1 MSGSPALAGDGSLA
15 DLLDRVIGGGAV
27 LAGDAVIGLAGVDL
41 IRLDLRLLL
50 ASVETLHRTAETTPP
65 EPRTDGHPEQPPA
78 GQTSRRA
85 PAAAPPPPAAGAGSA
100 SARPGPEPLGGGAP
114 VGPPDPPRLPH
125 IDADTER
132 GLSRLVL
139 AVVELLRQ
147 LMERQA
153 MRRVL
158 GGSLSAEEVE
168 RLGLALMGLEARM
181 ERLREAFGVDRND
194 VQLTLDRIVA

>member
-50 ASVETLHRTAETTPP
+50 ASVETLRRTAGTTSP
-65 EPRTDGHPEQPPA
+65 EPRADGEAGQPPA

-85 PAAAPPPPAAGAGSA
+85 PAPAPPPPAAGTGSA
-100 SARPGPEPLGGGAP
+100 GARPGPGPLATGAP
-114 VGPPDPPRLPH
+114 MLPPDPPPLPR

-158 GGSLSAEEVE
+158 SGSLSAEEVE

-181 ERLREAFGVDRND
+181 DRLREAFGIDRD
-194 VQLTLDRIVA
+194 DLQLTLDRIVA